1 MTIHILAVHIT
12 MLLNDC
18 LLIIARCAFDIVLY
32 LKASA
37 YYGCNG
43 T

>member
-1 MTIHILAVHIT
+1 MIKENVLA
-12 MLLNDC
+12 NN
-18 LLIIARCAFDIVLY
+18 IARCAFDIVVY